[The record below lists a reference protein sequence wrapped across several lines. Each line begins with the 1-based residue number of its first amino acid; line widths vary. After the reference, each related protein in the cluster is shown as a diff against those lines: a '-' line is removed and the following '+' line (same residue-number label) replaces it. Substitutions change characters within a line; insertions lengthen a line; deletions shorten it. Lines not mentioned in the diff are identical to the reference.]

1 MCAVILNLALTT
13 QPIFVEE
20 LFNTLTVNEPSASIR
35 PVANQGAIL
44 DLLLAPSPVKV
55 LDLPK
60 LE

>member
-20 LFNTLTVNEPSASIR
+20 LFNTLTVKEPSASIS

-55 LDLPK
+55 LDLLK